1 LMGINHLKCHC
12 CVEAKLKHAP
22 KPPRSIRVITVHGE
36 CVSFDMTGPF
46 QITSIHG
53 NRYGLIFIDHFT
65 NTTFNYAMKSKD
77 EFPAT
82 SCS

>member
-1 LMGINHLKCHC
+1 MASDHPKLWGINHLNCHC
-12 CVEAKLKHAP
+12 CVEAKLKHGP
-22 KPPRSIRVITVHGE
+22 KPRSIQVITVPGE

-65 NTTFNYAMKSKD
+65 DTTFNYTMN
-77 EFPAT
+77 
-82 SCS
+82 